1 MYEDF
6 SLYLDPPQAARRRIG
21 VRAWFRRKAKRPP
34 LNPHLLKDI
43 GLGDFS
49 RPISKEYTQ

>member
-1 MYEDF
+1 MFEDF

-21 VRAWFRRKAKRPP
+21 VRAWFRHKAKRPP

-43 GLGDFS
+43 GLGDFGRS
-49 RPISKEYTQ
+49 I